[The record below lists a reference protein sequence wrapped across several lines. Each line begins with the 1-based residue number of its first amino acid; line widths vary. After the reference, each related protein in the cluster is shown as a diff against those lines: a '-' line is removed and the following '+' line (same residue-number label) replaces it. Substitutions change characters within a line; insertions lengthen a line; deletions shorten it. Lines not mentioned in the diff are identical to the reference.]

1 MTVPIDYAHQNF
13 NNSSHPSHDAVIAGY
28 QLEQKLGSGS
38 FATVYKA
45 RKLIDNESSGSLQ
58 ERKPPRHEYA
68 AVKAIERRSKKI
80 TKKVLEN
87 LDLEVSILA
96 SYIHPNIVGLHH
108 VHKTENYFYLI
119 LEYCAGGDL
128 QRLIRTRKSGR
139 LTECLSRRLMRDLTA
154 GLTFL
159 ANHNL
164 IHRDIKPQNLLL
176 TGPLPFEEENDPC
189 HTEEEANFRQKVN
202 FPSEQFHLKIADFG
216 FARHLKKT
224 SLAET
229 LCGSPLYMAPE
240 ILQHRSYN
248 NKADLWSAGTVLF
261 EMIAGRPPFHGE
273 NHIDLLR
280 NIQQKAVRLP
290 PDLKVSRE
298 LVTLLRIL
306 LNRNPMRRAGFKDFR
321 EASDAFVGLGCKGI
335 PATSPQQ
342 DPSTATSMLPQPQHS
357 ANLGPISEVE
367 ESILNE
373 NKNMDDYRKDSNASS
388 SSSRTSHE
396 GQIQMAASPPLQQMR
411 LTPSPGPNFLQQPPP
426 QFHQINTAH
435 NTQRMS
441 SHFIPLEPS
450 PPGPRQIGVSEGFPP
465 PLSLMPV
472 QEIPRSHPYKSHG
485 NAHSQAQYSQLLP
498 LEQQHHQ
505 SRQMSN
511 SPKKTESSQHSDDS
525 SGGSGFVMVEKG
537 SVNTGA
543 DHSTNAPRQDDR
555 AFSRSHLTVW
565 KQSSRRV
572 VPASVL
578 SGNTSPPTSPKNKY
592 FPGKTILSSR
602 NLIPPAI
609 PFLKK
614 GMLSTSPGT
623 GGALVGMMAAAKNNS
638 TRENLLQNDS
648 LDLEASAK
656 MLSAADD
663 VGRRAINVAHV
674 GDMRAYLAM
683 RLLISPANDSISLHS
698 SSGPMEGVEE
708 EDIHRTASGHDCCTT
723 INRARTISVDQ
734 SLSRRNSNCFEEEEE
749 DDDEMP
755 FAMPLEEEDD
765 DDRISNLLAVQNTS
779 GINRSEAAASGNNS
793 KQPLIP
799 TSTMILSHFRE
810 ALSCYIKSL
819 SMLKGSL
826 NASQQILAQL
836 KSASAAAI
844 TASGNESFLQF
855 RSRCDVS
862 NDWLSGQFQ
871 GVLERA
877 DAAKS
882 EISKLTKDESDAQK
896 TAPDLDAVSVE
907 ELIYNHSLA
916 CGKDGAVKQLLG
928 QYETA
933 RQCYRSAGLLAET
946 LLMEPKLEAEDKR
959 TLEDYVQGFS
969 ERINEID
976 ALMLQQS
983 RHSISSGSTTRG
995 AATGSFTSSR
1005 RGSRNSIMP
1014 ILGK

>member
-1 MTVPIDYAHQNF
+1 
-13 NNSSHPSHDAVIAGY
+13 
-28 QLEQKLGSGS
+28 
-38 FATVYKA
+38 
-45 RKLIDNESSGSLQ
+45 
-58 ERKPPRHEYA
+58 
-68 AVKAIERRSKKI
+68 
-80 TKKVLEN
+80 
-87 LDLEVSILA
+87 
-96 SYIHPNIVGLHH
+96 
-108 VHKTENYFYLI
+108 
-119 LEYCAGGDL
+119 
-128 QRLIRTRKSGR
+128 
-139 LTECLSRRLMRDLTA
+139 
-154 GLTFL
+154 
-159 ANHNL
+159 
-164 IHRDIKPQNLLL
+164 
-176 TGPLPFEEENDPC
+176 
-189 HTEEEANFRQKVN
+189 
-202 FPSEQFHLKIADFG
+202 
-216 FARHLKKT
+216 
-224 SLAET
+224 
-229 LCGSPLYMAPE
+229 
-240 ILQHRSYN
+240 
-248 NKADLWSAGTVLF
+248 
-261 EMIAGRPPFHGE
+261 MIAGRPPFHGE

-306 LNRNPMRRAGFKDFR
+306 LNRNPMRRAGFNDFR

-335 PATSPQQ
+335 PAASPQQ
-342 DPSTATSMLPQPQHS
+342 DSSTATSILPQPQHS

-373 NKNMDDYRKDSNASS
+373 NKNVDDHRKGSNASS

-396 GQIQMAASPPLQQMR
+396 GNIQMAISPPLQQMR
-411 LTPSPGPNFLQQPPP
+411 LTSSPGPQSLQQPQP
-426 QFHQINTAH
+426 QVHQMNTAY

-465 PLSLMPV
+465 PLSLKPV
-472 QEIPRSHPYKSHG
+472 QEIPRSHPYNSHG
-485 NAHSQAQYSQLLP
+485 NAQAQYSQLLP
-498 LEQQHHQ
+498 LDQQHHQ
-505 SRQMSN
+505 PRQMSN
-511 SPKKTESSQHSDDS
+511 SPKIPETSQHSDDS

-537 SVNTGA
+537 CVNTGA
-543 DHSTNAPRQDDR
+543 ANSLNTPRQDDR
-555 AFSRSHLTVW
+555 AFSRSPLTVW

-578 SGNTSPPTSPKNKY
+578 SGNASPPASPRTKY

-623 GGALVGMMAAAKNNS
+623 GGALVGMMAAAKSNS
-638 TRENLLQNDS
+638 TRDNLLQNDF
-648 LDLEASAK
+648 LNLEASAK

-708 EDIHRTASGHDCCTT
+708 EDEHRTSSGHATT
-723 INRARTISVDQ
+723 NRARTISVDQ
-734 SLSRRNSNCFEEEEE
+734 SLSRRDSNCFEEEE

-755 FAMPLEEEDD
+755 FAMPLEEEDVD
-765 DDRISNLLAVQNTS
+765 DSPISNLLAVRNTS
-779 GINRSEAAASGNNS
+779 DINGSETAAGGNNS
-793 KQPLIP
+793 KQPPIP

-826 NASQQILAQL
+826 NASQQILAQM
-836 KSASAAAI
+836 KGASAAAI
-844 TASGNESFLQF
+844 SASGNESFLQF

-862 NDWLSGQFQ
+862 HDWLSGQFQ

-877 DAAKS
+877 DAAKT
-882 EISKLTKDESDAQK
+882 EISKLTKDENDAQK

-976 ALMLQQS
+976 SLMLQQS
-983 RHSISSGSTTRG
+983 RHSVGSGSTTRG

-1005 RGSRNSIMP
+1005 RGSKNSIMP